1 MHTQVFCT
9 SCPGMFQWSLS
20 RVLMWVEEKGKNL
33 AENESQGMRW
43 SRGVDGRYLRKR
55 EERVCKVYLTEFIGD
70 QRKVWRDDMMVTTG
84 LTKDKKRWL
93 GFSLPG
99 YLIFLSALRNE
110 RQKKGALSRFYV
122 AFWKQNKPSTEQYI
136 QPQNFSDMSALIFS
150 TSQVL
155 PVKHPVWYPLRSL
168 FSLVDIP

>member
-43 SRGVDGRYLRKR
+43 SRGVGGRYLRKR
-55 EERVCKVYLTEFIGD
+55 EERVCKVYLKEFIGD

-110 RQKKGALSRFYV
+110 RKKREHCQGFMWPFENRTNPL
-122 AFWKQNKPSTEQYI
+122 QNNISSLRTSPTWAHS
-136 QPQNFSDMSALIFS
+136 FS
-150 TSQVL
+150 QL
-155 PVKHPVWYPLRSL
+155 PRS
-168 FSLVDIP
+168 SL

>member
-110 RQKKGALSRFYV
+110 RKKGSTVKVLCGLL
-122 AFWKQNKPSTEQYI
+122 KTEQTLYRTI
-136 QPQNFSDMSALIFS
+136 YPASELLRHERTHFPNFPGPPCKTPCLIS
-150 TSQVL
+150 T
-155 PVKHPVWYPLRSL
+155 
-168 FSLVDIP
+168 LVIV